1 MNHSAPKILY
11 TASSSAHLVS
21 FHLPYLAALRS
32 LGWDVTAAANGS
44 GEDLGEGVRFLAV
57 PFTKSFAS
65 PKNFR
70 AAALLARDI
79 RKNRYDVIVTHTSLA
94 AFFTR
99 LGVMLAGKKHT
110 RVVNTVHG
118 YLFDGDSGALRRTVL
133 LAAEKLTAG
142 VTDDILVMNRCDE
155 QIAKKHRLCRGNVYF
170 IPGMGVDFSRF
181 PPAAP
186 EERAA
191 AKAAYFLPED
201 AVCLVCAAEF
211 SKRKNQTLLLQTLA
225 RLPENYY
232 LLLPGD
238 GALLQECKAEAET
251 LGISS
256 RSRFPGRI
264 SDVRG
269 ALAAADICVSASRSE
284 GLPFAVMEAMH
295 TALPCVLTR
304 VKGHEDLLEGSS
316 AGYLVPFGDAAAFA
330 EAVQT
335 LGRDAALRALAEQY
349 LHEGIDT
356 LLTAFYPRFCPI
368 LPGTEACPTHSSTLS
383 AESKEGAALFIV
395 QRENHGEG
403 APSGDASAAPDRMCR
418 RKYTTRSIC
427 RAYTRKRVPSAPRRS
442 ILPST
447 RRRSAP
453 RQAAL
458 QAFAA
463 LGARA

>member
-44 GEDLGEGVRFLAV
+44 GEGLGGVRFLAV

-65 PKNFR
+65 PRNFR

-155 QIAKKHRLCRGNVYF
+155 AIAKKHRLCRGNVYF

-191 AKAAYFLPED
+191 AKAAYSLPED

-232 LLLPGD
+232 LLL
-238 GALLQECKAEAET
+238 ET

-256 RSRFPGRI
+256 RCRFPGRI

-269 ALAAADICVSASRSE
+269 SLAAADICVSASRSE

-304 VKGHEDLLEGSS
+304 VKGHEDLLEGSG

-335 LGRDAALRALAEQY
+335 LGRDAALRA
-349 LHEGIDT
+349 
-356 LLTAFYPRFCPI
+356 RM
-368 LPGTEACPTHSSTLS
+368 
-383 AESKEGAALFIV
+383 GAAANKSTEKYAL
-395 QRENHGEG
+395 
-403 APSGDASAAPDRMCR
+403 DRVLPEVLPHF
-418 RKYTTRSIC
+418 TRH
-427 RAYTRKRVPSAPRRS
+427 
-442 ILPST
+442 
-447 RRRSAP
+447 
-453 RQAAL
+453 
-458 QAFAA
+458 
-463 LGARA
+463 

>member
-191 AKAAYFLPED
+191 AKAAYSLPED

-256 RSRFPGRI
+256 RCRFPGRI
-264 SDVRG
+264 SDGAPLRTHAGEGTRG
-269 ALAAADICVSASRSE
+269 SAGRLRRRLSRS
-284 GLPFAVMEAMH
+284 V
-295 TALPCVLTR
+295 R
-304 VKGHEDLLEGSS
+304 RRGSICRS
-316 AGYLVPFGDAAAFA
+316 RADARPRRRAARA
-330 EAVQT
+330 D
-335 LGRDAALRALAEQY
+335 GRRREREHRKIRSRARIA
-349 LHEGIDT
+349 
-356 LLTAFYPRFCPI
+356 R
-368 LPGTEACPTHSSTLS
+368 
-383 AESKEGAALFIV
+383 GAALFY
-395 QRENHGEG
+395 NN
-403 APSGDASAAPDRMCR
+403 AL
-418 RKYTTRSIC
+418 K
-427 RAYTRKRVPSAPRRS
+427 
-442 ILPST
+442 
-447 RRRSAP
+447 RSAQQHP
-453 RQAAL
+453 L
-458 QAFAA
+458 P
-463 LGARA
+463 GK

>member
-1 MNHSAPKILY
+1 MSNRTPKILY

-44 GEDLGEGVRFLAV
+44 GEHLGEGVRFLAV
-57 PFTKSFAS
+57 PFTKSFVS

-99 LGVMLAGKKHT
+99 LGVMLVGKKTT

-118 YLFDGDSGALRRTVL
+118 YLFDDASGALRRTVM

-142 VTDDILVMNRCDE
+142 ITDDILVMNRCDE
-155 QIAKKHRLCRGNVYF
+155 AIVKKHRLCRGNVYF

-191 AKAAYFLPED
+191 ARAAYSLPED
-201 AVCLVCAAEF
+201 AVALVCAAEF
-211 SKRKNQTLLLQTLA
+211 SKRKNQTLLLQALA

-238 GALLQECKAEAET
+238 GALLEECKET
-251 LGISS
+251 AAALGVLP
-256 RSRFPGRI
+256 RCRFPGRL
-264 SDVRG
+264 SKVRG
-269 ALAAADICVSASRSE
+269 VLAAADICVSASRSE

-295 TALPCVLTR
+295 MALPCVLTR
-304 VKGHEDLLEGSS
+304 VKGHEDLLDGSG

-330 EAVQT
+330 GAVQT
-335 LGRDAALRALAEQY
+335 LGRDAALRAQM
-349 LHEGIDT
+349 
-356 LLTAFYPRFCPI
+356 
-368 LPGTEACPTHSSTLS
+368 
-383 AESKEGAALFIV
+383 GAAAK
-395 QRENHGEG
+395 ESTG
-403 APSGDASAAPDRMCR
+403 
-418 RKYTTRSIC
+418 KY
-427 RAYTRKRVPSAPRRS
+427 
-442 ILPST
+442 
-447 RRRSAP
+447 
-453 RQAAL
+453 
-458 QAFAA
+458 A
-463 LGARA
+463 LGRVLPEVLPFFTKYRT

>member
-44 GEDLGEGVRFLAV
+44 GEDLGESVRFLAV

-155 QIAKKHRLCRGNVYF
+155 AIAKKHRLCRGNVYF

-191 AKAAYFLPED
+191 AKAAYSLPED
-201 AVCLVCAAEF
+201 SVCLVCAAEF
-211 SKRKNQTLLLQTLA
+211 SKRKNQTLLLQTLT

-238 GALLQECKAEAET
+238 GGAAARVQ
-251 LGISS
+251 S
-256 RSRFPGRI
+256 RSRNARYLFP
-264 SDVRG
+264 
-269 ALAAADICVSASRSE
+269 LPVS
-284 GLPFAVMEAMH
+284 G
-295 TALPCVLTR
+295 
-304 VKGHEDLLEGSS
+304 
-316 AGYLVPFGDAAAFA
+316 
-330 EAVQT
+330 
-335 LGRDAALRALAEQY
+335 AALRCVRCARRGGY
-349 LHEGIDT
+349 LRVRKLVG
-356 LLTAFYPRFCPI
+356 
-368 LPGTEACPTHSSTLS
+368 
-383 AESKEGAALFIV
+383 GAAVRGDGSDAHGAPL
-395 QRENHGEG
+395 RTHAGEG
-403 APSGDASAAPDRMCR
+403 TRGSAGRLRRRLSRPVRRRGSVCRSRADAR
-418 RKYTTRSIC
+418 
-427 RAYTRKRVPSAPRRS
+427 PRR
-442 ILPST
+442 
-447 RRRSAP
+447 RA
-453 RQAAL
+453 
-458 QAFAA
+458 
-463 LGARA
+463 ARADGRRGKREHRKIRS

>member
-57 PFTKSFAS
+57 PFTKSFVS
-65 PKNFR
+65 PRNFR

-181 PPAAP
+181 PPTAP
-186 EERAA
+186 EERTAA
-191 AKAAYFLPED
+191 RAAYFLPED

-269 ALAAADICVSASRSE
+269 ALAAGAAVRGDGSDAHGAPLRTHAGE
-284 GLPFAVMEAMH
+284 G
-295 TALPCVLTR
+295 TR
-304 VKGHEDLLEGSS
+304 GS
-316 AGYLVPFGDAAAFA
+316 AGGLRRRLSRPVRRRGSVCRSRADARPRRRAARA
-330 EAVQT
+330 D
-335 LGRDAALRALAEQY
+335 GR
-349 LHEGIDT
+349 
-356 LLTAFYPRFCPI
+356 
-368 LPGTEACPTHSSTLS
+368 
-383 AESKEGAALFIV
+383 
-395 QRENHGEG
+395 
-403 APSGDASAAPDRMCR
+403 R
-418 RKYTTRSIC
+418 RKREHREIRS
-427 RAYTRKRVPSAPRRS
+427 
-442 ILPST
+442 
-447 RRRSAP
+447 
-453 RQAAL
+453 
-458 QAFAA
+458 
-463 LGARA
+463 

>member
-44 GEDLGEGVRFLAV
+44 GEGLGEGVRFLAV
-57 PFTKSFAS
+57 PFTKSFVS
-65 PKNFR
+65 PRNFR

-191 AKAAYFLPED
+191 ARAAYSLPED
-201 AVCLVCAAEF
+201 AVWVDI
-211 SKRKNQTLLLQTLA
+211 A
-225 RLPENYY
+225 RGDNEN
-232 LLLPGD
+232 D
-238 GALLQECKAEAET
+238 
-251 LGISS
+251 
-256 RSRFPGRI
+256 RI
-264 SDVRG
+264 ITITG
-269 ALAAADICVSASRSE
+269 GE
-284 GLPFAVMEAMH
+284 GL
-295 TALPCVLTR
+295 
-304 VKGHEDLLEGSS
+304 
-316 AGYLVPFGDAAAFA
+316 
-330 EAVQT
+330 
-335 LGRDAALRALAEQY
+335 
-349 LHEGIDT
+349 
-356 LLTAFYPRFCPI
+356 
-368 LPGTEACPTHSSTLS
+368 
-383 AESKEGAALFIV
+383 
-395 QRENHGEG
+395 
-403 APSGDASAAPDRMCR
+403 
-418 RKYTTRSIC
+418 
-427 RAYTRKRVPSAPRRS
+427 
-442 ILPST
+442 
-447 RRRSAP
+447 
-453 RQAAL
+453 
-458 QAFAA
+458 
-463 LGARA
+463 

>member
-1 MNHSAPKILY
+1 MSDRTPKILY
-11 TASSSAHLVS
+11 TASSSAHLES

-44 GEDLGEGVRFLAV
+44 GERLGEGVRFLAV
-57 PFTKSFAS
+57 PFTKSFVS

-79 RKNRYDVIVTHTSLA
+79 RENRYDVIVTHTSLA

-99 LGVMLAGKKHT
+99 LGVMLAGKKTT

-118 YLFDGDSGALRRTVL
+118 YLFDRDSGALRRAVM

-155 QIAKKHRLCRGNVYF
+155 IIAKNRRLCRGDVHF

-191 AKAAYFLPED
+191 ARAAYSLPED

-211 SKRKNQTLLLQTLA
+211 SKRKNQALLLQALA

-238 GALLQECKAEAET
+238 GALLEECRET
-251 LGISS
+251 AAALGVLP
-256 RSRFPGRI
+256 RCRFPGRLTN
-264 SDVRG
+264 VRG
-269 ALAAADICVSASRSE
+269 ALTAADICVSASRSE

-295 TALPCVLTR
+295 MALPCVLTR
-304 VKGHEDLLEGSS
+304 VKGHEDLLDGSGT
-316 AGYLVPFGDAAAFA
+316 GYLVPFGDAAAFA

-335 LGRDAALRALAEQY
+335 LGGSAALRAQMGAAARE
-349 LHEGIDT
+349 
-356 LLTAFYPRFCPI
+356 
-368 LPGTEACPTHSSTLS
+368 GTEKYSL
-383 AESKEGAALFIV
+383 
-395 QRENHGEG
+395 
-403 APSGDASAAPDRMCR
+403 DR
-418 RKYTTRSIC
+418 
-427 RAYTRKRVPSAPRRS
+427 V
-442 ILPST
+442 LPEVLPYFT
-447 RRRSAP
+447 EH
-453 RQAAL
+453 
-458 QAFAA
+458 
-463 LGARA
+463 

>member
-79 RKNRYDVIVTHTSLA
+79 CKNRYDVIVTHTSLA

-170 IPGMGVDFSRF
+170 IPGIGVDFSRF
-181 PPAAP
+181 PPP
-186 EERAA
+186 
-191 AKAAYFLPED
+191 
-201 AVCLVCAAEF
+201 
-211 SKRKNQTLLLQTLA
+211 
-225 RLPENYY
+225 
-232 LLLPGD
+232 
-238 GALLQECKAEAET
+238 
-251 LGISS
+251 
-256 RSRFPGRI
+256 
-264 SDVRG
+264 
-269 ALAAADICVSASRSE
+269 
-284 GLPFAVMEAMH
+284 
-295 TALPCVLTR
+295 
-304 VKGHEDLLEGSS
+304 
-316 AGYLVPFGDAAAFA
+316 
-330 EAVQT
+330 
-335 LGRDAALRALAEQY
+335 
-349 LHEGIDT
+349 
-356 LLTAFYPRFCPI
+356 
-368 LPGTEACPTHSSTLS
+368 
-383 AESKEGAALFIV
+383 
-395 QRENHGEG
+395 
-403 APSGDASAAPDRMCR
+403 
-418 RKYTTRSIC
+418 
-427 RAYTRKRVPSAPRRS
+427 
-442 ILPST
+442 

-453 RQAAL
+453 RQKRRISCRRTPRVSSAPRNFPSAKTRRCSFRRSPGCRRTIISCSPATGRCCKSAKPKPKRSASLPAAGFRDGSPMCAVRSPRRISACP
-458 QAFAA
+458 QA
-463 LGARA
+463 GRRGCRSR

>member
-44 GEDLGEGVRFLAV
+44 GEGLGEGVRFLAV

-211 SKRKNQTLLLQTLA
+211 SKRKNQMLLLQTLA

-256 RSRFPGRI
+256 RCRFPGRI
-264 SDVRG
+264 SEVRG

-304 VKGHEDLLEGSS
+304 VKGHEDLLEGSG
-316 AGYLVPFGDAAAFA
+316 AGYLVPFGGAAAFA

-335 LGRDAALRALAEQY
+335 LGRDAALRA
-349 LHEGIDT
+349 
-356 LLTAFYPRFCPI
+356 RM
-368 LPGTEACPTHSSTLS
+368 
-383 AESKEGAALFIV
+383 GAAAN
-395 QRENHGEG
+395 ESTE
-403 APSGDASAAPDRMCR
+403 
-418 RKYTTRSIC
+418 KY
-427 RAYTRKRVPSAPRRS
+427 
-442 ILPST
+442 
-447 RRRSAP
+447 
-453 RQAAL
+453 
-458 QAFAA
+458 A
-463 LGARA
+463 LGRVLPEVLPHFTRH

>member
-1 MNHSAPKILY
+1 MSDRTPKILY
-11 TASSSAHLVS
+11 TASSSAHLES

-32 LGWDVTAAANGS
+32 LGWDVAAAANGS
-44 GEDLGEGVRFLAV
+44 GERLGEGVRFLAV
-57 PFTKSFAS
+57 PFTKSFVS

-79 RKNRYDVIVTHTSLA
+79 RENRYDVIVTHTSLA

-99 LGVMLAGKKHT
+99 LGVMLAGKKTT

-118 YLFDGDSGALRRTVL
+118 YLFDRDSGALRRAVM

-155 QIAKKHRLCRGNVYF
+155 IIAKNRRLCRGDVHF

-191 AKAAYFLPED
+191 ARAAYSLPED

-211 SKRKNQTLLLQTLA
+211 SKRKNQALLLQALA

-238 GALLQECKAEAET
+238 GALLEECRET
-251 LGISS
+251 AAALGVLP
-256 RSRFPGRI
+256 RCRFPGRLTN
-264 SDVRG
+264 VRG

-295 TALPCVLTR
+295 MALPCVLTR
-304 VKGHEDLLEGSS
+304 VKGHEDLLDGSGT
-316 AGYLVPFGDAAAFA
+316 GYLVPFGDASAFA

-335 LGRDAALRALAEQY
+335 LGGSAALRAQMGAAARE
-349 LHEGIDT
+349 
-356 LLTAFYPRFCPI
+356 
-368 LPGTEACPTHSSTLS
+368 GTEKYSL
-383 AESKEGAALFIV
+383 
-395 QRENHGEG
+395 
-403 APSGDASAAPDRMCR
+403 DR
-418 RKYTTRSIC
+418 
-427 RAYTRKRVPSAPRRS
+427 V
-442 ILPST
+442 LPEVLPHFT
-447 RRRSAP
+447 KH
-453 RQAAL
+453 
-458 QAFAA
+458 
-463 LGARA
+463 

>member
-32 LGWDVTAAANGS
+32 LGWDVTAAANGN
-44 GEDLGEGVRFLAV
+44 GEGLGEGVRFLAV

-155 QIAKKHRLCRGNVYF
+155 QIAKKHRLCCGNVYF

-186 EERAA
+186 EERTA

-225 RLPENYY
+225 RLPENYF

-256 RSRFPGRI
+256 RCRFPGRL

-304 VKGHEDLLEGSS
+304 VKGHEDLLEGSGG
-316 AGYLVPFGDAAAFA
+316 GYLRCV
-330 EAVQT
+330 
-335 LGRDAALRALAEQY
+335 
-349 LHEGIDT
+349 
-356 LLTAFYPRFCPI
+356 
-368 LPGTEACPTHSSTLS
+368 
-383 AESKEGAALFIV
+383 
-395 QRENHGEG
+395 
-403 APSGDASAAPDRMCR
+403 
-418 RKYTTRSIC
+418 
-427 RAYTRKRVPSAPRRS
+427 
-442 ILPST
+442 
-447 RRRSAP
+447 
-453 RQAAL
+453 
-458 QAFAA
+458 
-463 LGARA
+463 